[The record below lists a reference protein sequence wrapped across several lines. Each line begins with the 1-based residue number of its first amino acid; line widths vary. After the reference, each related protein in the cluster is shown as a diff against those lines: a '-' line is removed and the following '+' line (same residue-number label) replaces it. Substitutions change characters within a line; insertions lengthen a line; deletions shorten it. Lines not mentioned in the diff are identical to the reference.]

1 MTGWLNL
8 TEEQRKAAISE
19 AQISSGVIE
28 SVKAIEKDWWVT
40 LVLKALFQSAYAYH
54 LVFKGG
60 TSLSKGYKLI
70 NRFSE
75 DIDLALACEAFGMQ
89 YEENPTTSYISRLR
103 RKGFAFATTT
113 LIEELSK
120 HFKALGVPDSMITIE
135 FEPSPPNQTPAD
147 PITIYVKYKSLYD
160 PNKYIADQ
168 VKIELSVRSRS
179 IPFTTKSVQSLLT
192 EFFPNKAYEETPF
205 ELAIVEPRKT
215 FLEKAFLLHEEFSK
229 ADKTQ
234 IRIERMSRHLYD
246 LVAMMRDNVLKDAL
260 NDHQLYENL
269 ITHRKRYIGAVWA
282 DYSTLPHHTIS
293 FLPPAHILAAY
304 EQDYEEM
311 RREMIYGETLSF
323 GELMAQIKILQ
334 GKFRMKDEV
343 KVLEEIIDDAL
354 KNLQSYIGENENAAF
369 FETQVTYTT
378 DPYKPHTPANKTIA
392 FTVQFSRI
400 DGKMVFEGIKV
411 NLI

>member
-1 MTGWLNL
+1 MTGWLKL
-8 TEEQRKAAISE
+8 GEEQRRAAISE
-19 AQISSGVIE
+19 AQINSGVIE

-40 LVLKALFQSAYAYH
+40 LVLKALFQSAYANY

-75 DIDLALACEAFGMQ
+75 DIDLALACEAFGMH
-89 YEENPTTSYISRLR
+89 YEKNPTTSYISRLR

-113 LIEELSK
+113 LIEELNK
-120 HFKALGVPDSMITIE
+120 QFKALDVPDSMITIE

-160 PNKYIADQ
+160 PNKYIADH

-205 ELAIVEPRKT
+205 ELTIVEPKKT

-229 ADKTQ
+229 TDKAQ

-246 LVAMMRDNVLKDAL
+246 LAAMMRDNVLMDAL
-260 NDHQLYENL
+260 NDHDLYESL
-269 ITHRKRYIGAVWA
+269 IDHREKYIGATWA
-282 DYSTLPHHTIS
+282 NYSTLPHHTIS
-293 FLPPAHILAAY
+293 FLPPEQILTAY

-311 RREMIYGETLSF
+311 QREMIYGEPLTF
-323 GELMAQIKILQ
+323 KKLMEQLKILQ
-334 GKFRMKDEV
+334 GKFRMKGEV
-343 KVLEEIIDDAL
+343 KALEEVIDDAL
-354 KNLQSYIGENENAAF
+354 KNLQSYIRENDKATF
-369 FETQVTYTT
+369 FETQVAYPS
-378 DPYKPHTPANKTIA
+378 DPYKPHSAANKTIA
-392 FTVQFSRI
+392 FTVQFSKV
-400 DGKMVFEGIKV
+400 DGNMIFEGIRI
-411 NLI
+411 N

>member
-1 MTGWLNL
+1 MTGWLKL

-19 AQISSGVIE
+19 AQINSGVIE
-28 SVKAIEKDWWVT
+28 SVKAMEKDWWVT
-40 LVLKALFQSAYAYH
+40 LVLKALFQSAYANY

-89 YEENPTTSYISRLR
+89 YEDNPTASYISRLR

-120 HFKALGVPDSMITIE
+120 QFKALGVPDSMITIE

-179 IPFTTKSVQSLLT
+179 IPFTTRSVLSLLT

-205 ELAIVEPRKT
+205 ELTIVEPRKT
-215 FLEKAFLLHEEFSK
+215 FLEKSFLLHEEFSK
-229 ADKTQ
+229 TDKTQ

-246 LVAMMRDNVLKDAL
+246 LVAMMRDNVLMDAL
-260 NDHQLYENL
+260 NDHELYENL
-269 ITHRKRYIGAVWA
+269 ITHRKRYIGATWA
-282 DYSTLPHHTIS
+282 DYSTLPHPTIS

-311 RREMIYGETLSF
+311 QREMIYGETLSF
-323 GELMAQIKILQ
+323 EELMEQIKILQ
-334 GKFRMKDEV
+334 GKFRMKGEV
-343 KVLEEIIDDAL
+343 KSLEEIIDDAL
-354 KNLQSYIGENENAAF
+354 KNLQSFFGENENATF

-400 DGKMVFEGIKV
+400 NGKMVFEGIRI
-411 NLI
+411 N